1 MRSTKAAHELRI
13 DAVSKHYGHVVAVHE
28 TSFVVPGGE
37 FLTLLGPSGSGK
49 STLLMMVAGFEQPS
63 SGDILVD
70 GRSIVDLPP
79 ERRNF
84 GMVFQGYALFPH
96 MTVAQNIH
104 FPLKVRGIGG
114 SAAVDRVRR
123 AMEMVRLD
131 ALADRLPKQLSGGQQ
146 QRVALARALVFEP
159 DIVLLDEPLG
169 ALDRK
174 LRAEVQIELRALHE
188 RLGATFLFVTHDQEE
203 ALSMSGR
210 IAIMCDGRL
219 VQIGRPDE
227 LYERPVNRFSATF
240 LGDSNFIEG
249 WVVERDG
256 DALVYQAGDR
266 RFRQIASAGNAG
278 DRILLALRPEK
289 IRLSDKDPVDKPN
302 RVAAVLEHVNYF
314 GSYFHIALRTSEFG
328 TVLVTAPAWQSPVAP
343 EPGRQLHIA
352 WDEDAAH
359 PVFG

>member
-1 MRSTKAAHELRI
+1 MNSKNMAHALHI
-13 DAVSKHYGHVVAVHE
+13 DAVSKRYGNVVALHD
-28 TSFVVPGGE
+28 TSIDVPHGE
-37 FLTLLGPSGSGK
+37 FLTILGPSGSGK
-49 STLLMMVAGFEQPS
+49 STLLTMVAGFEQPS
-63 SGDILVD
+63 SGDIRM
-70 GRSIVDLPP
+70 GSRSIVDLPP

-96 MTVAQNIH
+96 MTVAENIH
-104 FPLKVRGIGG
+104 FPLRVRGVGG
-114 SAAVDRVRR
+114 RTAVERVRN

-131 ALADRLPKQLSGGQQ
+131 HLADRLPKQLSGGQQ

-174 LRAEVQIELRALHE
+174 LRAEVQVELKALHE
-188 RLGATFLFVTHDQEE
+188 RLGATFLFVTHDQDE

-227 LYERPVNRFSATF
+227 LYERPVNRFCASF

-249 WVVERDG
+249 SVIERDG
-256 DALVYQAGDR
+256 RVVVYRAGHR
-266 RFRQIASAGNAG
+266 RFRQIAESGHAG
-278 DRILLALRPEK
+278 DRIVLALRPEK
-289 IRLSDKDPVDKPN
+289 ISLCEREPVDKVN
-302 RVAAVLEHVNYF
+302 RLSGVLAHLNYF
-314 GSYFHIALRTSEFG
+314 GSHFHMALRTDDLG

-343 EPGRQLHIA
+343 ELGKHLHIT

-359 PVFG
+359 PVHA